1 MRNQREEL
9 RIKEL
14 TEWIAELDCTDDIM
28 EILITNG
35 YEAAWTELTNNYVG
49 DSAIAQAM
57 LEIIREA

>member
-1 MRNQREEL
+1 MKEEAK
-9 RIKEL
+9 RKAEL
-14 TEWIAELDCTDDIM
+14 IEWIAELDCSAEIM
-28 EILITNG
+28 EILLTDG